1 LFGIVWVVKMNNKKI
16 LVMLILSSLIMG
28 TVPVSAVTP
37 QDDSLIKVYENNII
51 STSSN
56 VEYVPGEIIVKFK
69 PGVKGSEIANI
80 NSKHKTKVI
89 STSQHG
95 DFKLLK
101 IAKGKSVPE
110 MVEIYNRNPNVEHA
124 EPNMIA
130 YAHYAPNDPFYSYQ
144 WHFNQINMESA
155 WDSSTG
161 SGVIVAVLDTGVAQ
175 DLEDSPAYFVAGYD
189 FINND
194 DDADDD
200 NGHGSHVAGTIAQN
214 TGNGIGVA
222 GVAYSASI
230 MPVKVLDS
238 GGSGSYF
245 NVSDGIVWA
254 AINGAD
260 VISMSLGGPCDFSSM
275 LLEDALSFA
284 YNEKGV
290 VIVASSGNSG
300 KEKYS
305 CPAAYDDYVIAVG
318 ATRFDEAVP
327 RYSSYYS
334 YTGHP
339 TIKQYVDV
347 TAPGG
352 DTRVDQNSDGYGDGV
367 LQQTLGGYYF
377 YQGTSMA
384 APHVSGVAALVI
396 ANGNADANGDGTT
409 SPDEVRNV
417 LESSA
422 KDKDVPGWDPKYGY
436 GIVDANAALLWTT
449 DATPVNNS
457 PVATEDDY
465 SVEEDTVINV
475 EEALGVLSNDL
486 DDENDPLT
494 AVLATGVS
502 NGGLTLNSDGSFRYE
517 PNDDFTGYDSFTYK
531 ANDGFSDS
539 NIVTVDITVNP
550 VNDIPVAYDQS
561 VTTQEGTAVD
571 IVLNGNDVEGDALE
585 YIIITYPTFGTLSG
599 NAQNLIYTP
608 EASFTGEDSFTF
620 KVNDTKADSNP
631 ATVSITVTD
640 VMPTIYMHVE
650 SIEMSLNKWGVFTR
664 ASALITVVNSDD
676 VRVEG
681 ANVIGEWSEATTNV
695 DSGLTDTNGQVLLYS
710 NILKKA
716 PSDTSFTFT
725 VSDVTHSEYSYNAA
739 ANFETSNSIP

>member
-1 LFGIVWVVKMNNKKI
+1 MEIIKKTLVV
-16 LVMLILSSLIMG
+16 LVLCSFIMG
-28 TVPVSAVTP
+28 TIPVSVLAQ
-37 QDDSLIKVYENNII
+37 QDSPENQIFEYKGPDLPEG
-51 STSSN
+51 
-56 VEYVPGEIIVKFK
+56 VEYAPDQIIVKFK
-69 PGVKGSEIANI
+69 PGVKGSEIADI
-80 NSKHKTKVI
+80 NSKHKTEML

-110 MVEIYNRNPNVEHA
+110 MVEIYSKNPNVEHA

-130 YAHYAPNDPFYSYQ
+130 HAHNVQNDPYYSYQ
-144 WHFNQINMESA
+144 WHFDQINMESA
-155 WDSSTG
+155 WDLSTG

-175 DLEDSPAYFVAGYD
+175 DLEDSPVYFVDGYD
-189 FINND
+189 FINTD

-222 GVAYSASI
+222 GVAYGASI
-230 MPVKVLDS
+230 MPVKVLNRK
-238 GGSGSYF
+238 GSGSYLTIA
-245 NVSDGIVWA
+245 NGIVWA
-254 AINGAD
+254 ADHDAD
-260 VISMSLGGPCDFSSM
+260 IISMSLGGPCDFSSM
-275 LLEDALSFA
+275 VLEDALKYA
-284 YNEKGV
+284 YDNGV

-300 KEKYS
+300 SEEYS

-327 RYSSYYS
+327 GYSSYYS
-334 YTGHP
+334 YTAHP

-352 DTRVDQNSDGYGDGV
+352 DTSVDQNGDGHGDGV
-367 LQQTLGGYYF
+367 LQQTLRGYYF

-417 LESSA
+417 LESSV
-422 KDKDVPGWDPKYGY
+422 KDKDIPGWDPKYGY
-436 GIVDANAALLWTT
+436 GIIDAYAALQWTT
-449 DATPVNNS
+449 DDTPVNNS
-457 PVATEDDY
+457 PVATQDDY
-465 SVEEDTVINV
+465 NVEEDTVLNV
-475 EEALGVLSNDL
+475 EEASGVLSNDL

-494 AVLATGVS
+494 AVLASGVS
-502 NGGLTLNSDGSFRYE
+502 NGGLTLNSNGSFTYE
-517 PNDDFTGYDSFTYK
+517 PNDDFTGIDSFTYK

-539 NIVTVDITVNP
+539 NLVTVDITVNP
-550 VNDIPVAYDQS
+550 VNDIPIAYDQS

-571 IVLNGNDVEGDALE
+571 IVLTGNDVDGDALD
-585 YIIITYPTFGTLSG
+585 YIIITEPTSGTLSV

-608 EASFTGEDSFTF
+608 YASFTGEDSFTF

-640 VMPTIYMHVE
+640 VMPTIYMHVD

-664 ASALITVVNSDD
+664 ASALVTVVNSNG

-681 ANVIGEWSEATTNV
+681 ANVIGEWSEATTDV
-695 DSGLTDTNGQVLLYS
+695 DSALTDTNGQVLLYS

-725 VSDVTHSEYSYNAA
+725 VSDVTHSEYSYIAT
-739 ANFETSNSIP
+739 ANVETSDSIS